1 MVTQPSV
8 AAQARRAAQ
17 RYERQAPVTNFYPN
31 YGGEARIERIAE
43 IQPVRFQE
51 IIPRY
56 NLSTSA
62 TRTQGTGPLL
72 YDLPSGWSTPH
83 ADAGRPG
90 SAPPRAGTQPLV
102 APAATQSAGH
112 SVQPRSM
119 AVRAYLRQIAAGAE
133 SNRSEASPHA
143 ASAAQNGIA
152 RRDVSQSAAAEGA
165 TLDILI

>member
-1 MVTQPSV
+1 MVTQPTV

-17 RYERQAPVTNFYPN
+17 RYERLAPVTNFYPN
-31 YGGEARIERIAE
+31 YGGDERTEPIAGV
-43 IQPVRFQE
+43 QPVRFQE

-83 ADAGRPG
+83 AGADR
-90 SAPPRAGTQPLV
+90 PRAASPRGDARQAT
-102 APAATQSAGH
+102 APAALQSAMP

-119 AVRAYLRQIAAGAE
+119 AVHAYRRQVAVGAE
-133 SNRSEASPHA
+133 IN
-143 ASAAQNGIA
+143 
-152 RRDVSQSAAAEGA
+152 RRDESQSTGEGS
-165 TLDILI
+165 TGLNIMI